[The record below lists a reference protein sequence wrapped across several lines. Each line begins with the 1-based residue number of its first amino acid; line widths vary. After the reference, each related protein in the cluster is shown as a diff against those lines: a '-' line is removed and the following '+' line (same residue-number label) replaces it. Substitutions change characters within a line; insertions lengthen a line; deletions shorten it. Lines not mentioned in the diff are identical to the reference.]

1 MIDEIVG
8 NDRVSFIKMDIE
20 GAELK
25 ALEGAKET
33 ILRNA
38 PKLAICIYHKYEDIC
53 EIGNY
58 VLKLNPNYKLY
69 IRHYTTCM
77 WETVLYA
84 VD

>member
-1 MIDEIVG
+1 MIEEIVK
-8 NDRVSFIKMDIE
+8 NDKVSFIKMDIE

-33 ILRNA
+33 ISKYKPR
-38 PKLAICIYHKYEDIC
+38 LAICIYHKYEDIY
-53 EIGNY
+53 EIGDY
-58 VLKLNPNYKLY
+58 ILTLNPNYKLY

-84 VD
+84 V

>member
-1 MIDEIVG
+1 
-8 NDRVSFIKMDIE
+8 MDIE

-25 ALEGAKET
+25 ALEGAREC
-33 ILRNA
+33 ILKYSPR
-38 PKLAICIYHKYEDIC
+38 LAICIYHKAEDIY

-58 VLKLNPNYKLY
+58 ILSLNPDYKLY

-84 VD
+84 I